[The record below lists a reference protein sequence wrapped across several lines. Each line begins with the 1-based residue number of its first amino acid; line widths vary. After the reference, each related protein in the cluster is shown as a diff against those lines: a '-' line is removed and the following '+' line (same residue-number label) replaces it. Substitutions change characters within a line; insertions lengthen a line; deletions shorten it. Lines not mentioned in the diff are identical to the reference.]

1 MTNDHMFTG
10 PEVILTLKIAVLA
23 VTLLF
28 LTSLL
33 ALYRGNYWLHGR
45 INIAFFILTVTA
57 LLALEVVVRLIK
69 PDLFNYFDAD
79 TRRLLTIH
87 LCFSM
92 PSAVVMPLM
101 LWTGLSHRR
110 RLHLTL
116 AALFGVLWTG
126 TFVTGIFF
134 LPHAPQDEANKV
146 GIRKGSGYSVAAVEG
161 SGRRDK

>member
-1 MTNDHMFTG
+1 MTIMFTG
-10 PEVILTLKIAVLA
+10 QEVILTLKIAVLA

-28 LTSLL
+28 LASLL

-57 LLALEVVVRLIK
+57 VPALEVVVRMIK
-69 PDLFNYFDAD
+69 PDLFNYFNAD

-116 AALFGVLWTG
+116 AALFSVLWTG

-134 LPHAPQDEANKV
+134 LPHTQQEEANKAQT
-146 GIRKGSGYSVAAVEG
+146 RHESAYSVPAL
-161 SGRRDK
+161 